1 MFLIKNTVVIHNDEK
16 IPELIQNLSK
26 FARFK
31 SNLEPEE
38 NAFVVIVSID
48 YDSKSLEEIIIK
60 SKYTFVL
67 ENRLEYLDTLINID
81 KKYKYKFQYIL
92 DTTRSYYD
100 LLKENLK

>member
-1 MFLIKNTVVIHNDEK
+1 MFFTKNTVVIHNDEK
-16 IPELIQNLSK
+16 IPELIQSLNK
-26 FARFK
+26 FARYK
-31 SNLEPEE
+31 NNLEPEE
-38 NAFVVIVSID
+38 NAFVVVVSID

-67 ENRLEYLDTLINID
+67 ENKMEYLDTLINID

-92 DTTRSYYD
+92 DTTRTYYE